1 MVEPYSNA
9 AGVFGKRLRAIRTGM
24 ALSQE
29 EVAHLAEIHPT
40 NYGKLE
46 RGRANPSMETI
57 IRICTVLGIE
67 PGELLRGLTTADY
80 PGHQHNVTAK
90 EWLEAR
96 ERMR

>member
-1 MVEPYSNA
+1 MVEPFSNA
-9 AGVFGKRLRAIRTGM
+9 AGVFGKRLRVIRTGL

-57 IRICTVLGIE
+57 VRICTVLGVE
-67 PGELLRGLTTADY
+67 AGELLHGLTTADY
-80 PGHQHNVTAK
+80 PGHQHSVTAK

>member
-1 MVEPYSNA
+1 VVEPYSNA
-9 AGVFGKRLRAIRTGM
+9 AGVFGKRLRAIRTGL

-46 RGRANPSMETI
+46 RGRANPNMETI
-57 IRICTVLGIE
+57 IRISTVLGIE

-80 PGHQHNVTAK
+80 PGRHHNVTAK